1 MDKIFQCNPLS
12 NTALKLTHNRLTAR
26 ARFTSGNNEILKHS
40 FILDSGAIISTMS
53 KVNAIRYKLYE
64 KNIISPRASVGGFN
78 KQPMPGR
85 VISVEHLYIG
95 IMGVRNTLFFVPD
108 SDDAIAEVLG
118 ANVLN
123 GLIPIPDFETNL
135 IWIYKNK
142 QTPSPYY
149 SKNLGVKIV
158 CEVLIQEEVS
168 PS

>member
-1 MDKIFQCNPLS
+1 MSKTFQCHPLS

-26 ARFTSGNNEILKHS
+26 ARFTNSNNEILKHS

-53 KVNAIRYKLYE
+53 KVNAIRYKLYD
-64 KNIISPRASVGGFN
+64 KNILSPHASVGGFN

-85 VISVEHLYIG
+85 VISVDRLYIG

-108 SDDAIAEVLG
+108 SEDAIAEVLG

-123 GLIPIPDFETNL
+123 GLVPIPDFETSL

-142 QTPSPYY
+142 QVPSPYY
-149 SKNLGVKIV
+149 SKNLGVEIV
-158 CEVLIQEEVS
+158 CEVLAQEEI
-168 PS
+168 PTL